1 MYIFNKITVN
11 PQLPKPIERLG
22 EISENL
28 WWSWNTEFLKIFKEM
43 DIDLWERCGKNP
55 VKFLKQI
62 EQEKLEQAAQN
73 PEILKLYKTNL
84 ENFENYMKSKS
95 TWFSRQY
102 PENKDDVIAYFSAE
116 YGLDETIP
124 TYSGGLGVLSGDHLK
139 SASDLGIPL
148 VAIGLLYKNGYFNQI
163 IDKNG
168 HQLTEYK
175 NIELE
180 NLPIKPVKDQNGED
194 VIINIKMLKDKLY
207 IKVWKICVGRVN
219 LYLLDTD
226 IEENKEEYRGITLR
240 LYGGDQE
247 MRIRQEMVLGI
258 GGVKLLDELE
268 IKPTVYHMN
277 EGHSSF
283 LVLQAI
289 KNTIKEKQLAFK
301 IAKDIVTSKTVFT
314 THTPVPA
321 GNDIFPTTL
330 VEKYFDGYWKE
341 LGISKEEF
349 LELGMKPK
357 DTNKNTFN
365 MGILALKIAGKKN
378 GVSKLHGEVSRELF
392 SEVWPDIAPQESPIT
407 YVTNGIHTCSWLAPN
422 IKQLYNQYLDPYWQD
437 KIYSD
442 DTWKKIEKIP
452 DQELWKAHQARKI
465 KLLKLVKDNVTT
477 RLKNNGTH
485 YEKIKEVVSNL
496 NPDALT
502 IGFARRFATYKRATL
517 IFKDL
522 ERMTQILND
531 EKRPV
536 QIIFAGKAHPADK
549 EGQDLI
555 KYIHEISMMPQFK
568 GKIILLENYNIN
580 VARHLVSGV
589 DVWLNNPRRPMEA
602 SGTSGEKAS
611 VNGVIN
617 FSVQDGWWAEG
628 YNTKNG
634 WSIGTN
640 TEYLS
645 YEEQDIA
652 DSESMYKTLED
663 KIIPAYYNK
672 NEEGISKEWITL
684 MKNSIISTGGK
695 YSTARMLVDYTE
707 KLYMPLCNLTNKYYN
722 NLEKVTEYNKI
733 KQNLYENWNDIK
745 ITQENNADN
754 ITIDAGNKIKVACK
768 VTLPNIDKEYIQAEC
783 YYGKILDNGI
793 VEDVNIVPMEL
804 VSGDSENKTYQ
815 YETKIELKTGG
826 NYGYTFRV
834 MPKHEM
840 LLEMDYKIR
849 EKTNF
854 SYKNFE
860 RMI

>member
-11 PQLPKPIERLG
+11 PQLPKPIEKLG

-62 EQEKLEQAAQN
+62 EQEKLEKAAQN
-73 PEILKLYKTNL
+73 AEILRLYKTNL
-84 ENFENYMKSKS
+84 ENFENYMKSKT
-95 TWFSRQY
+95 TWFSKQY
-102 PENKDDVIAYFSAE
+102 PENKDNVIAYFSAE

-124 TYSGGLGVLSGDHLK
+124 TYSGGLGILSGDHLK

-194 VIINIKMLKDKLY
+194 LIINIKMLKDKLY

-289 KNTIKEKQLAFK
+289 KNTIKEKQLAFN
-301 IAKDIVTSKTVFT
+301 IAKDIVTAKTVFT

-407 YVTNGIHTCSWLAPN
+407 HVTNGIHTCSWLAPN
-422 IKQLYNQYLDPYWQD
+422 IKELYNQYLDPYWQD
-437 KIYSD
+437 RIYSD

-452 DQELWKAHQARKI
+452 DQELWKAHQARKV

-477 RLKNNGTH
+477 RLK
-485 YEKIKEVVSNL
+485 
-496 NPDALT
+496 
-502 IGFARRFATYKRATL
+502 
-517 IFKDL
+517 
-522 ERMTQILND
+522 RMEHI
-531 EKRPV
+531 
-536 QIIFAGKAHPADK
+536 
-549 EGQDLI
+549 
-555 KYIHEISMMPQFK
+555 
-568 GKIILLENYNIN
+568 
-580 VARHLVSGV
+580 
-589 DVWLNNPRRPMEA
+589 
-602 SGTSGEKAS
+602 
-611 VNGVIN
+611 
-617 FSVQDGWWAEG
+617 
-628 YNTKNG
+628 TK
-634 WSIGTN
+634 
-640 TEYLS
+640 
-645 YEEQDIA
+645 
-652 DSESMYKTLED
+652 K
-663 KIIPAYYNK
+663 
-672 NEEGISKEWITL
+672 
-684 MKNSIISTGGK
+684 
-695 YSTARMLVDYTE
+695 
-707 KLYMPLCNLTNKYYN
+707 
-722 NLEKVTEYNKI
+722 
-733 KQNLYENWNDIK
+733 
-745 ITQENNADN
+745 
-754 ITIDAGNKIKVACK
+754 
-768 VTLPNIDKEYIQAEC
+768 
-783 YYGKILDNGI
+783 
-793 VEDVNIVPMEL
+793 
-804 VSGDSENKTYQ
+804 
-815 YETKIELKTGG
+815 
-826 NYGYTFRV
+826 
-834 MPKHEM
+834 
-840 LLEMDYKIR
+840 
-849 EKTNF
+849 
-854 SYKNFE
+854 
-860 RMI
+860 